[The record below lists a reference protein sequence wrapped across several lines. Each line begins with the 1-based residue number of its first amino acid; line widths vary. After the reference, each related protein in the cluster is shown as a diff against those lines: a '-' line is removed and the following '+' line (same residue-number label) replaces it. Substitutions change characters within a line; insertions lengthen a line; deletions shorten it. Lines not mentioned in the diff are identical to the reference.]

1 MHKLT
6 ILVVDDDHEIGFMM
20 KLMLEHKGF
29 SVIVSERAEL
39 IEQVIQQHAIDLVIL
54 DMLIAG
60 VQGTDVCMTIKQ
72 NPGISH
78 LPVMMITALP
88 DAEATCRE
96 AGADDFL
103 PKPFEMKMLITKINN
118 FVNRQKEKV

>member
-1 MHKLT
+1 MHKPT

-29 SVIVSERAEL
+29 SVIVSERADN
-39 IEQVIQQHAIDLVIL
+39 IEQMIVGHNLDLIIL

-60 VQGTDVCMTIKQ
+60 IKGTDVCMSIKQ
-72 NPGISH
+72 NPATSH
-78 LPVMMITALP
+78 LPILMITALP
-88 DAEATCRE
+88 EAEATCRK

-103 PKPFEMKMLITKINN
+103 PKPFEMQMLITKINN